1 MWMIEVCIR
10 LMSSAVI
17 DPKKVK
23 RERRVIILN
32 NMVDSPWAGEFGRS
46 YVVRNSIN
54 AKELD
59 SLYHKNFGISRSE
72 LNEEFLS
79 GLDRSMSVL
88 EVGCNIGLQLV
99 LLKNAGYRYLY
110 GFDISSFALN
120 LSLARPHA
128 NLLRS
133 SALYFPF
140 TKDSFDMV
148 FSSGVLIHISPKDLN
163 RTLDEIY
170 RCSRRYIWC
179 YEYFAEKETEVE
191 YRGKGGLLWKSNY
204 IKLFTDRF
212 SDLSIIRSKRLRY
225 ISHDNVD
232 IMFML
237 EKRIPKD

>member
-1 MWMIEVCIR
+1 
-10 LMSSAVI
+10 MSCPVRCMPFAAI
-17 DPKKVK
+17 DSKKVK
-23 RERRVIILN
+23 RERWVTTLH
-32 NMVDSPWAGEFGRS
+32 NMVDSPWAGEFGCS

-59 SLYHKNFGISRSE
+59 SLYHKNFGISRSH

-88 EVGCNIGLQLV
+88 EVGCNIGLQLE
-99 LLKNAGYRYLY
+99 LLKNAGYQYLY

-120 LSLARPHA
+120 LSLARSHA

-163 RTLDEIY
+163 QTLDEIY

-179 YEYFAEKETEVE
+179 YEYFSEKETEVE

-212 SDLSIIRSKRLRY
+212 SDLNIIRSKRLRY
-225 ISHDNVD
+225 ITNDNVD

>member
-1 MWMIEVCIR
+1 MTELCTR
-10 LMSSAVI
+10 LMSSTVI

-23 RERRVIILN
+23 RERRVITLN
-32 NMVDSPWAGEFGRS
+32 KMVDSPWAGEFGRS

-88 EVGCNIGLQLV
+88 EVGCNIGLQLE

-140 TKDSFDMV
+140 TKDTFDIV

-225 ISHDNVD
+225 ISNDNVD

>member
-1 MWMIEVCIR
+1 MPFP
-10 LMSSAVI
+10 AI
-17 DPKKVK
+17 DSKKVK
-23 RERRVIILN
+23 RERRVTTLQ

-54 AKELD
+54 VKELD
-59 SLYHKNFGISRSE
+59 SLYQKNFGISRSD

-88 EVGCNIGLQLV
+88 EVGCNIGLQLE
-99 LLKNAGYRYLY
+99 LLKKAGYQYLY

-120 LSLARPHA
+120 LSLARSHA

-140 TKDSFDMV
+140 TKDSFDVV

-179 YEYFAEKETEVE
+179 YEYFSEKETEVE

-225 ISHDNVD
+225 ITNDNVD

>member
-1 MWMIEVCIR
+1 MLELCIR
-10 LMSSAVI
+10 LTSSAVI

-23 RERRVIILN
+23 RERGVITLN

-54 AKELD
+54 ARELD
-59 SLYHKNFGISRSE
+59 SLYRKNFGISRSE

-88 EVGCNIGLQLV
+88 EVGCNIGLQLE

-148 FSSGVLIHISPKDLN
+148 FSSGVLIHINPKDLN

-212 SDLSIIRSKRLRY
+212 SDLSIIRSKRLKY

>member
-1 MWMIEVCIR
+1 MGMIGLCVQ
-10 LMSSAVI
+10 LMSSPVI
-17 DPKKVK
+17 VPKKVK
-23 RERRVIILN
+23 WERWDITIHYML
-32 NMVDSPWAGEFGRS
+32 DSPWAGEFGRS

-54 AKELD
+54 VKELD
-59 SLYHKNFGISRSE
+59 SLYQKNFGISRSD

-88 EVGCNIGLQLV
+88 EVVCNIVLQLE
-99 LLKNAGYRYLY
+99 LLKNAGYQYLY

-120 LSLARPHA
+120 LSLARSHA

-140 TKDSFDMV
+140 TKDSFDVV

-179 YEYFAEKETEVE
+179 YEYFSEKETEVE

-225 ISHDNVD
+225 ITNDNVD

>member
-1 MWMIEVCIR
+1 MIELCVQ
-10 LMSSAVI
+10 LMSSPVI
-17 DPKKVK
+17 VPTKVK
-23 RERRVIILN
+23 WERWDITIHYML
-32 NMVDSPWAGEFGRS
+32 DSPWAGEFGRS

-59 SLYHKNFGISRSE
+59 SLYLKNFGISRSD

-88 EVGCNIGLQLV
+88 EVGCNIGLQLE
-99 LLKNAGYRYLY
+99 LLKNAGYQYLY

-120 LSLARPHA
+120 LSMSRVHA

-140 TKDSFDMV
+140 TKDSFDMI

-212 SDLSIIRSKRLRY
+212 PDLTIIRSKRLRY
-225 ISHDNVD
+225 ISNDNID
-232 IMFML
+232 IMFL
-237 EKRIPKD
+237 IEKRLQKH